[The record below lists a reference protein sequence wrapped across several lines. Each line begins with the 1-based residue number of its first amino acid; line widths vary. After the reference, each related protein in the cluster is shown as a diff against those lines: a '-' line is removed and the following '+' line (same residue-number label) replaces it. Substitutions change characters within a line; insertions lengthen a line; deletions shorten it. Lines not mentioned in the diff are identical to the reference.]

1 MSIMRIA
8 QVLLRESDRDHPLTQ
23 QEILDFME
31 TKYAMTVSRKSIG
44 RNLSRLKEAG
54 LPVVCREVTR
64 VVNGKEAPLALDW
77 YWDHVLSQDD
87 LKVLIDLLYFS
98 HLPAQQVRQLS
109 EKLKRLQSRTFDD
122 GKENIKKRKWQ
133 E

>member
-54 LPVVCREVTR
+54 LPVVCREIGR
-64 VVNGKEAPLALDW
+64 A
-77 YWDHVLSQDD
+77 HV
-87 LKVLIDLLYFS
+87 
-98 HLPAQQVRQLS
+98 
-109 EKLKRLQSRTFDD
+109 
-122 GKENIKKRKWQ
+122 
-133 E
+133 